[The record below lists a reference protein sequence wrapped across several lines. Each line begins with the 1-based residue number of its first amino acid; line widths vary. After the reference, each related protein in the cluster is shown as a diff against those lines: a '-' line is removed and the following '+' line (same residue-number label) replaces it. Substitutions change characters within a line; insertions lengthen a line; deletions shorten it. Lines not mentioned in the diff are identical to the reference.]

1 MGMDL
6 EVRHLQLVA
15 AVAEVGSLT
24 RAGDRLHLTQSALSH
39 QLRDIESRLG
49 AALFLRLGKRLVLT
63 PAGERLLTSARDV
76 LERLTQAEHDI
87 REMGRDRAGILRIT
101 TECYTCY
108 HWLPP
113 LLLRYRRTFP
123 RVEVRIDVEA
133 THHPIE
139 MLLAG
144 KIDLGLMSTPVRD
157 RRLVSRRVFDDELVL
172 IASRQHRFAQQTHVR
187 LAQMRDETL
196 FVYPPKEESG
206 ALQNVLLPAGAAPA
220 RVEEVQLTEAIT
232 ELVKAGLGVA
242 ILARWAVQPLIDAGS
257 VVGRP
262 LPSRAMHRVW
272 SAVMPKDLAGADYVK
287 EFIELLEKH
296 APTSRSGKPS
306 AEVVTAFRRAPAS
319 TSRGETAT
327 RSRAT

>member
-1 MGMDL
+1 MLMDL
-6 EVRHLQLVA
+6 EIRHLQLVS
-15 AVAEVGSLT
+15 AVAAVGSLT

-49 AALFLRLGKRLVLT
+49 AALFLRVGKRLVLT
-63 PAGERLLTSARDV
+63 PAGERLLASATDV
-76 LERLTQAEHDI
+76 LERLERAEQDI
-87 REMGRDRAGILRIT
+87 RGMGRDCARSLRIT

-113 LLLRYRRTFP
+113 LLVRYRRTFP
-123 RVEVRIDVEA
+123 TVQVRIDVEG
-133 THHPIE
+133 THHPVE

-144 KIDLGLMSTPVRD
+144 KIDLALMSTTVRD

-172 IASRQHRFAQQTHVR
+172 IASRHHRFARQTRVR

-206 ALQNVLLPAGAAPA
+206 ALQNVLIPAGAVPA

-257 VVGRP
+257 IVGCT
-262 LPSRAMHRVW
+262 LPSRRMHRVW
-272 SAVMPKDLAGADYVK
+272 SAVMRKDLARADYAN
-287 EFIELLEKH
+287 EFIDLLEKH
-296 APTSRSGKPS
+296 APTTQRGRPPMIAS
-306 AEVVTAFRRAPAS
+306 AA
-319 TSRGETAT
+319 G
-327 RSRAT
+327 

>member
-1 MGMDL
+1 MDL
-6 EVRHLQLVA
+6 EIRHLRLVA

-24 RAGDRLHLTQSALSH
+24 RAGDQLHLTQSALSH

-49 AALFLRLGKRLVLT
+49 TPLFLRVGKRLVLT
-63 PAGERLLTSARDV
+63 AAGDRLLASATDV
-76 LERLTQAEHDI
+76 LERLRQAEHDI
-87 REMGRDRAGILRIT
+87 REMSRDRAGSLRIT

-113 LLLRYRRTFP
+113 LLLRFRRRFP

-133 THHPIE
+133 THHPVK

-157 RRLVSRRVFDDELVL
+157 RRLVSRRVFDDQLVL
-172 IASRQHRFAQQTHVR
+172 IASPHHRFAQQSRVR

-242 ILARWAVQPLIDAGS
+242 ILARWAVQPLIDAGT
-257 VVGRP
+257 VVGRA
-262 LPSRAMHRVW
+262 LPARGMHRVW
-272 SAVMPKDLAGADYVK
+272 SAVTRKDLASADYAN
-287 EFIELLEKH
+287 EFINLLEAH
-296 APTSRSGKPS
+296 APTSRSGRPS
-306 AEVVTAFRRAPAS
+306 
-319 TSRGETAT
+319 SRELLLGIGN
-327 RSRAT
+327 